1 MNDVE
6 IKKFNNYKTKWN
18 INSETMIKPG
28 LDRIIKALHLLGDPQ
43 NNHKIIHVAGTNGKG
58 STIAFMKAI
67 ASKHKLKYG
76 SFTSPCLIDVHDQIQ
91 LNGNNVTEA
100 QMDHAFAQ
108 LVDIG
113 ISGMLTDFELLTVI
127 AFLIFAE
134 QELDIVFIEA
144 GMGGRF
150 DSTNVI
156 KQSIAVIPS
165 ISIDH
170 TNFLGET
177 IEEISW
183 HKAGI
188 IKEHGKLILGETIE
202 SAKEVICREVIE
214 NNAQLIEID
223 KDFQIIINSYN
234 YKNYSFEE
242 LTPQM
247 LGKHQLSNMALA
259 MTAMIESGFKLN
271 EEDVKEA
278 VKNASLPGRMEK
290 WNDHVYMDG
299 AHNKAS
305 IDALV
310 DTIQQYFT
318 NERIHFIIGILK
330 DKDYKYILRKLE
342 KVGTSFEFVD
352 FEHER
357 ALDATILFNYCTKSQ
372 KSIIKDINLIDLNKR
387 INGCITIVA
396 GSLYLITELKGINS

>member
-214 NNAQLIEID
+214 KNAQLIEID